1 MSRAGAEMRAGL
13 RCLQALALAC
23 LLGGASLLCTNWAHA
38 ASEPQVKDIPTR
50 PGVTQRYLL
59 LEPEGKPRAAV
70 ILMAGGHGGL
80 NIYRNGSFGWG
91 EGNFLVRTRAQFAQ
105 QGLVVAVVDAPS
117 DRQSR
122 PWLNGFRQG
131 PEHAEDMAVL
141 IAALRKEYQVPVW
154 LVGTSRG
161 TQSAAA
167 IAARRAPAEGG
178 PDGVVLTSTI
188 LVTRSADDR
197 PVPQFPLERIGV
209 PVLVVH
215 HRDDGCSYCPA
226 SMVPTLMDKLTH
238 TPRKQ
243 AIIVEG
249 GIDQGDPCAAA
260 GHHGFRNIEQHV
272 VTTISNWITT
282 P

>member
-1 MSRAGAEMRAGL
+1 MFRAGAEMRAAFH
-13 RCLQALALAC
+13 RLAAVASAC
-23 LLGGASLLCTNWAHA
+23 MLGCASLLFTTWTHA
-38 ASEPQVKDIPTR
+38 AAEPQVKDIPTR

-59 LEPEGKPRAAV
+59 LEPGGKPRAAV

-105 QGLVVAVVDAPS
+105 QGLVVAVIDAPS

-141 IAALRKEYQVPVW
+141 ITALRKEYQVPVW

-167 IAARRAPAEGG
+167 ITARRTPAEGG
-178 PDGVVLTSTI
+178 PDGVVLTSSI

-197 PVPQFPLERIGV
+197 PVPQIAVDRIGV

-226 SMVPTLMDKLTH
+226 AQVPALMDKLTRA
-238 TPRKQ
+238 PRKQ

-249 GIDQGDPCAAA
+249 GIDEGDPCAAA